1 LEVGKKGENMHW
13 QSPMRSRDLEVIPGF
28 GLFMIRHISG
38 GILQDDNCMPL
49 VFANRNTA
57 IKWINQ

>member
-1 LEVGKKGENMHW
+1 MHW
-13 QSPMRSRDLEVIPGF
+13 QTAMRSRDLEVIPGF